1 MLTMIGVLQPMQ
13 KQLVQQPIMQCILN
27 EANTGKIFL
36 IIVQVL

>member
-1 MLTMIGVLQPMQ
+1 MIGVLQPMQ
-13 KQLVQQPIMQCILN
+13 KQLVQQLIMQRILN